1 MGSKTSVGTTIM
13 RVVTDKDLPGS
24 IRTGVTKALLKE
36 GDLVDYM
43 LEELVTGIGM
53 KAQRMYDYAKSGA
66 YVHGLPSGQ
75 FTTGADGLDQV
86 IAALESI
93 EGRSVVIDYSRYGAP
108 NNLHIGWLALMSSHG
123 YNPATN
129 QLAGL
134 TTAKG
139 TPVYLEDMVVVIP
152 ASQVGKI
159 EPTSLALW
167 GFAPKAGYTPKRMT
181 MTDASRA
188 LIKPTAVRME
198 EPGTIEYLLVEYG
211 WMVGKVYTKASFT
224 IPVSGYDDNA
234 DYFHV
239 RYKVGSVVKYWI
251 YRDGE
256 GTFPDLDAVYDRE
269 PEPNGSYFPFAYFR
283 YQKRSENSDKNTP
296 AYKTSKKLVGYLGMN
311 YDQVADGINAN
322 PNIGDVEQALLMM
335 AVPANTTHPLER
347 RYLWTFF
354 NNLFLASAPGTAF
367 SSQTAAEINSTL
379 TNVGGLTWDLAT
391 PTPGK
396 IIQDTR
402 FKMSIENDGIFK
414 RRVAGSIGPV
424 GTYTSGFTVV
434 SRLVDVQV
442 QVVVNQDVVLE
453 PRTIDDPIKY
463 HYYRRQVSTGFYD
476 EIQVVKMRTRFYIID
491 GYTTVGD
498 ELGSILIIPLDHSI
512 TKHFSVPD
520 RETIYARSLHYVFNS
535 VVITHIKWY
544 QTGLFQ
550 VIMVIIAL
558 VIAYFTAGSTLSTLG
573 ALLAAG
579 AYQAAAILILT
590 LVVEY
595 IVVQY
600 AFKLF
605 VKLVGVDA
613 AFIVAI
619 VAMVVSA
626 GLSIN
631 TGSVNG
637 APWASELLQLSSGIT
652 QAIGGQLKLDYQN
665 LLGEYQDFGLFK
677 DSQTKLLD
685 DAKALLQNNTHLDPF
700 VIFGESPQDFYN
712 RTVHSGNIGVV
723 GIGAISSYVDMA
735 LALPKLKDTIGDAI

>member
-13 RVVTDKDLPGS
+13 RVVADKDLPGS

-36 GDLVDYM
+36 SDLVDYM

-152 ASQVGKI
+152 ASMVGKI
-159 EPTSLALW
+159 EPTALALW
-167 GFAPKAGYTPKRMT
+167 GLAPQAGYTPERLT
-181 MTDASRA
+181 TNAAARA
-188 LIKPTAVRME
+188 LIKPTPVRME
-198 EPGTIEYLLVEYG
+198 EPGTVEYLLVEYG
-211 WMVGKVYTKASFT
+211 WMVGMVYTKASFT
-224 IPVSGYDDNA
+224 IPIAGYDDNA

-239 RYKVGSVVKYWI
+239 RYKVGSEVKYWI

-256 GTFPDLDAVYDRE
+256 GTFPALDAVYDRE

-322 PNIGDVEQALLMM
+322 PTIGDVEQAMLMM

-396 IIQDTR
+396 VIQDTR
-402 FKMSIENDGIFK
+402 FKMSIENDGIYK

-424 GTYTSGFTVV
+424 GTYDSGFTVV
-434 SRLVDVQV
+434 SRLVNVQV
-442 QVVVNQDVVLE
+442 AVLVNQDFVLE
-453 PRTIDDPIKY
+453 SRTIDDPIKY

-476 EIQVVKMRTRFYIID
+476 EIQVVRMRTRFYIID

-544 QTGLFQ
+544 QTGIFQ
-550 VIMVIIAL
+550 VIMIIVAI
-558 VIAYFTAGSTLSTLG
+558 VVAYFTAGASLE
-573 ALLAAG
+573 ALYLALVFES
-579 AYQAAAILILT
+579 YTAAAILILT

-595 IVVQY
+595 LAVQY

-605 VKLVGVDA
+605 VKAVGVEA
-613 AFIVAI
+613 AFIFAI
-619 VAMVVSA
+619 VATVVSA
-626 GLSIN
+626 GMSIN
-631 TGSVNG
+631 AGSING
-637 APWASELLQLSSGIT
+637 APWASELLQVSTGLT
-652 QAIGGQLKLDYQN
+652 NAIPGQLKNDFQDLLAQGQEFSLFQEAQN
-665 LLGEYQDFGLFK
+665 
-677 DSQTKLLD
+677 KLID

-735 LALPKLKDTIGDAI
+735 LTLPKLKDTIGDAI